1 MPRIKTRRH
10 TLLAA
15 AGLALM
21 ATDGKSSVSA
31 DPVVLAIARHRTAGA
46 AYAETPNDETHAKAA
61 DAFDALCATEP
72 TTLPGLKMLMDQLVA
87 EFDGEWAG
95 DIDAL
100 EIALMTLRD
109 ALAKITAG
117 CA

>member
-1 MPRIKTRRH
+1 MKTRRR

-21 ATDGKSSVSA
+21 PTGVKSSVSA
-31 DPVVLAIARHRTAGA
+31 EPVVLAIARRRAAAA
-46 AYAETPNDETHAKAA
+46 AYAEAQTDETHAKAA

-100 EIALMTLRD
+100 EIALKTMRN

-117 CA
+117 SA

>member
-1 MPRIKTRRH
+1 MKTLRR

-21 ATDGKSSVSA
+21 PTGVKSSVSA
-31 DPVVLAIARHRTAGA
+31 DPIVLAIARRRTAAA
-46 AYAETPNDETHAKAA
+46 AYAETPNDETHAEAA

-72 TTLPGLKMLMDQLVA
+72 TTLPGLNMLMDQLVA
-87 EFDGEWAG
+87 EFGGEWAG

-100 EIALMTLRD
+100 EIALTTLRD

-117 CA
+117 YT

>member
-1 MPRIKTRRH
+1 
-10 TLLAA
+10 
-15 AGLALM
+15 
-21 ATDGKSSVSA
+21 
-31 DPVVLAIARHRTAGA
+31 
-46 AYAETPNDETHAKAA
+46 
-61 DAFDALCATEP
+61 
-72 TTLPGLKMLMDQLVA
+72 MLMDQLVA